1 MKTSIS
7 SSAGPNRRAAAL
19 AAASLLLCWAWSSAR
34 SATVVAG
41 SVLDAVTASPVA
53 GLSLRLTN
61 GGVLLASTT
70 SDSNGTFRLVFDIA
84 NRPVAQN
91 LKLTIHGENYV
102 DTANDVVVTSGH
114 TDRDS
119 YRVALI
125 PKAVAECR
133 RLRDHTVVVGY
144 FRPPVGAPGQLELA
158 ARIKDTLD
166 YDVLARFQKVKI
178 ALPAQPVFLAC
189 EKIVPQSLAD
199 YPSLAQV
206 LKADAFLSGYVS
218 PAGIAGSPKVKVEM
232 TIANR
237 FRLQDAPVRASTP
250 NVDLDDPA
258 TVRLQSAAQTAIF
271 AALVA
276 GYEQSGQAT
285 ECVQAANAAEQAIG
299 SLPAALAETRRR
311 CERAT
316 PNSGLA
322 RGGSP

>member
-1 MKTSIS
+1 MKVSIS
-7 SSAGPNRRAAAL
+7 SSARPNRRSVAL
-19 AAASLLLCWAWSSAR
+19 AAASLLLCWAGSSAR

-41 SVLDAVTASPVA
+41 SVVDAVTASPVS
-53 GLSLRLTN
+53 GVSLRLAN

-70 SDSNGTFRLVFDIA
+70 SDSNGTFRLLIDIA

-91 LKLTIHGENYV
+91 LKLTVHGENYA
-102 DTANDVVVTSGH
+102 DTANDVIVTSGH
-114 TDRDS
+114 TDQSS
-119 YRVALI
+119 YRVVLM

-189 EKIVPQSLAD
+189 EKIVPQSQTD

-218 PAGIAGSPKVKVEM
+218 PGGIAGSSKVKVEM
-232 TIANR
+232 TIGNR
-237 FRLQDAPVRASTP
+237 FRLQDPPVRASTP

-258 TVRLQSAAQTAIF
+258 TVRLQAAAQTAIF
-271 AALVA
+271 AALIA
-276 GYEQSGQAT
+276 GYEQTHQVT
-285 ECVQAANAAEQAIG
+285 ECVLAANAAEQAIG
-299 SLPAALAETRRR
+299 SLPADLADARKR
-311 CERAT
+311 CQRAT
-316 PNSGLA
+316 PNIGLA

>member
-1 MKTSIS
+1 
-7 SSAGPNRRAAAL
+7 
-19 AAASLLLCWAWSSAR
+19 
-34 SATVVAG
+34 
-41 SVLDAVTASPVA
+41 VLDAVTASPVA
-53 GLSLRLTN
+53 GVSLRLTN

-102 DTANDVVVTSGH
+102 DTANDVIVTSGH